1 MFKKIISA
9 IILIVLIILILLAIS
24 PIFVP
29 KWILEGD
36 NYITNIVRGFYAEK
50 NNSLDVIFMGNSDLY
65 RGLSPV
71 ILWDEYGIASYSYTS
86 PGQRAWTAY
95 YVLLD
100 ALRSQ
105 KPKVILFNMDEI
117 QSTNQSTES
126 CYRKAFD
133 NMQLSSVKLKA
144 LINPVY
150 KISVSDRLSYIF
162 PILRY
167 HSRISNLTSDD
178 FKYAYGYN
186 EYENKGL
193 DLIAKVKPYNGGS
206 SYMEDKGETY
216 EFPDKTKKYIDKIV
230 STCKKEGIE
239 LILIDIPSADSW
251 SYAKSQA
258 VSKYAQENNLKFIDC
273 NLHLDEIGIDWTH
286 DTADSGDHLNI
297 YGAEKVSKYIGKYL
311 NTNCTL
317 PDRRKDS
324 AYSSW
329 FSASNKYH
337 QNVENAIRNEN
348 K

>member
-1 MFKKIISA
+1 MFKKIISV
-9 IILIVLIILILLAIS
+9 IILIILIISILFAIS

-29 KWILEGD
+29 KWITGGD

-50 NNSLDVIFMGNSDLY
+50 DNSLDVIFMGNSDLY

-71 ILWDEYGIASYSYTS
+71 TLWDEYGIASYSYTS

-105 KPKVILFNMDEI
+105 KPDIIVFNMDEI

-133 NMQLSSVKLKA
+133 NMQLSNVKLKA
-144 LINPVY
+144 LMDRTY
-150 KISVSDRLSYIF
+150 KISLSDRLSYIF

-167 HSRISNLTSDD
+167 HSRINDLTSDD
-178 FKYAYGYN
+178 FKYAYGYK

-193 DLIAKVKPYNGGS
+193 DLIVNVKSYDSGS
-206 SYMEDKGETY
+206 SYMDDKGETY
-216 EFPDKTKKYIDKIV
+216 EFPEKTKKYIDKIV

-239 LILIDIPSADSW
+239 LLLTEIPSADSW

-258 VSKYAQENNLKFIDC
+258 VSEYAKENNLKFIDC
-273 NLHLDEIGIDWTH
+273 NLLLEDIGIDWTH
-286 DTADSGDHLNI
+286 DTADGGDHLNV
-297 YGAEKVSKYIGKYL
+297 YGAEKVAKYIGKYL
-311 NTNCTL
+311 NDNYNL
-317 PDRRKDS
+317 PDRRKDGNY
-324 AYSSW
+324 ASW
-329 FSASNKYH
+329 FDASRKYH
-337 QNVENAIRNEN
+337 QNVQNDIEREN
-348 K
+348 